1 MQPNLPSLDIGES
14 LDLYIQPSWLTMVY
28 GSGICQICTNPEG
41 DTRTYYLNLK
51 YNCEDKS
58 GYYVCGKLE
67 CQTFIKTYLK
77 KIYWEIYNTKQWQS
91 LLCKYA
97 NNEFITVERSNGAI
111 ENDWTL
117 DNYNENNQYPLNQSI
132 LYAILCSNKQFE
144 NKKGSKL
151 PKDIWEYIYKLCL
164 KTYTDNIN
172 LTLSYTNEH
181 KMSYNI
187 LVVKGEGKEELR
199 KSIPLE
205 LI

>member
-1 MQPNLPSLDIGES
+1 MQSNLPNLDSGKL
-14 LDLYIQPSWLTMVY
+14 LDLYIQPSWLTMIY
-28 GSGICQICTNPEG
+28 GCGICQICTHPEG
-41 DTRTYYLNLK
+41 NTRTYYLNLK

-67 CQTFIKTYLK
+67 CQTFIKIYLK

-91 LLCKYA
+91 LLHKYA
-97 NNEFITVERSNGAI
+97 NNKFITVERSNGAF

-117 DNYNENNQYPLNQSI
+117 YNYNENNQYPLNQSI

-144 NKKGSKL
+144 NKKGSKI